1 MRGDLGTERRFES
14 YLAKIGVI
22 LRTDRQREHFA
33 TYAVGVLSDCERKSC
48 EPIAALGATSPQD
61 AQHRHDN
68 LLYFIRDAVWDDRA
82 VRLCAARQ
90 AIEALEKRGGVKA
103 WVVDDTGFPKQ
114 GKGSVGVQRQYSG
127 TLGKIGNCQIGVS
140 LSVAT
145 DHEHVPIDF
154 ALYLPESWAGDEARR
169 KASRIPDDVGFATK
183 IELAIEMMD
192 RAFKDGIPG
201 DVVLADAAYGSSG
214 PFREYVLSLGKD
226 FACGI
231 QGDCLVHLLTPQ
243 GRRKGE
249 PRKAS
254 DIASELGRKAFRRV
268 TYRHGSKGKMAS
280 YFCLRRVKIAGPGE
294 PSDARNTPL
303 WLVMEWPEGEARP
316 TKLALTSLGASVS
329 KREVVRVLKE
339 RWHTE
344 QAYAELKAEL
354 GLDHFE
360 GRSFPAWHHHITV
373 VLSCYAFLVAERSR
387 RFPPSE
393 AAAES
398 DAHAREAGAALRGL
412 ARVDATHPRQGRHA
426 LAQDLSAMRPRTRW
440 GWERVPA
447 LSAPGSAP
455 AVVLELACIRVAEHA
470 RDLETKGHLSTAT
483 ALWGEAAA
491 LANQAAETAGDPAR
505 REQLRTTALAF
516 RQRAAALIS
525 GGA

>member
-1 MRGDLGTERRFES
+1 
-14 YLAKIGVI
+14 
-22 LRTDRQREHFA
+22 
-33 TYAVGVLSDCERKSC
+33 
-48 EPIAALGATSPQD
+48 
-61 AQHRHDN
+61 
-68 LLYFIRDAVWDDRA
+68 
-82 VRLCAARQ
+82 
-90 AIEALEKRGGVKA
+90 
-103 WVVDDTGFPKQ
+103 
-114 GKGSVGVQRQYSG
+114 
-127 TLGKIGNCQIGVS
+127 
-140 LSVAT
+140 
-145 DHEHVPIDF
+145 
-154 ALYLPESWAGDEARR
+154 
-169 KASRIPDDVGFATK
+169 
-183 IELAIEMMD
+183 MMD

-316 TKLALTSLGASVS
+316 TKLALTSLGASAS

-344 QAYAELKAEL
+344 QAYAELKGEL

-426 LAQDLSAMRPRTRW
+426 LAQDLSAMRPRARC
-440 GWERVPA
+440 GRARVQELPDQ
-447 LSAPGSAP
+447 GSAP
-455 AVVLELACIRVAEHA
+455 AVVLGTPRGRLPDWPPHAPRLAACVWPALLCIDGVATSPPTRPLRQASRDGASVKSAIASTTWASTTTPTRSSPSSFVPLIGASSGQA
-470 RDLETKGHLSTAT
+470 RSVSLPGVPVAT
-483 ALWGEAAA
+483 TPG
-491 LANQAAETAGDPAR
+491 P
-505 REQLRTTALAF
+505 
-516 RQRAAALIS
+516 
-525 GGA
+525 